1 MQRPTSP
8 SALTIWLTGIPA
20 AGKTTLGRAVVEA
33 LRASGCAAQLLDG
46 DEIRRALFPAL
57 GFSRADRDT
66 NIDRLIYLAHMFASN
81 SVIPVVAAVSPYGQ
95 ERQRARE
102 ALGRFVEVHV
112 HCPIEVA
119 IARDPKGLYRRAL
132 AGEIADFTGVN
143 APYEPPGEPEVLVDT
158 AHQTVEECV
167 AAVMR
172 CVAVA
177 HDMIDREA
185 AG

>member
-1 MQRPTSP
+1 MQRLTSP
-8 SALTIWLTGIPA
+8 AALTIWLTGIPA

-33 LRASGCAAQLLDG
+33 LRASGRAAQLLDG
-46 DEIRRALFPAL
+46 DEIRRALFPTL

-112 HCPIEVA
+112 HCPTKWRSHGIR
-119 IARDPKGLYRRAL
+119 RDS
-132 AGEIADFTGVN
+132 TGVPWQVRSLTSP
-143 APYEPPGEPEVLVDT
+143 A
-158 AHQTVEECV
+158 
-167 AAVMR
+167 
-172 CVAVA
+172 
-177 HDMIDREA
+177 
-185 AG
+185 